1 MHACSLKLKSTLILK
16 VSSSQAVSQRDSVPG
31 REKFSRRKLWLNL
44 DALIYQYLADKSA
57 GSQWKLSIKSVLQVS
72 LHSNP
77 GTLSL
82 GKSADGK

>member
-1 MHACSLKLKSTLILK
+1 MLI
-16 VSSSQAVSQRDSVPG
+16 DD
-31 REKFSRRKLWLNL
+31 EKGH
-44 DALIYQYLADKSA
+44 KSA